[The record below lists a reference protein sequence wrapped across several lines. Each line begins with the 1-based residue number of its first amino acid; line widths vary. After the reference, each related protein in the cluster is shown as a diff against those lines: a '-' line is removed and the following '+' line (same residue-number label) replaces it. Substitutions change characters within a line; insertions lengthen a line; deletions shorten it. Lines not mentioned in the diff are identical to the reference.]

1 MVLPGHTCSTL
12 APHVRQVRS
21 IAKGIMASTEGTKV
35 SSEGV
40 KVHLKEYK
48 KQCDNV
54 AALAKFPGVLG
65 TPMEAV
71 RMCHDKLVD
80 AALAGLRKEH
90 TPTFEI
96 AGLSAGPS
104 KAEVLEGGRQR
115 KQAGGG
121 MGGKEASPTKDDAVP
136 AGKKPAAGRR
146 SGPLLP
152 ADEGPATTHTSVH
165 SSSTPAS
172 AAGISPTPL
181 AQAAFDSVSGTP
193 KSTPDRPFS
202 DVCDK
207 LASLDAKLS
216 TKATIM
222 ELTAQLN
229 AANVKATMFEDKANT
244 IEQEMKTTAAA
255 VATSWTW
262 SWGHRSLRRHAQPP
276 RRRGRRVASRAT
288 AVYGAGRCQSQ

>member
-1 MVLPGHTCSTL
+1 
-12 APHVRQVRS
+12 
-21 IAKGIMASTEGTKV
+21 MASTEGTKV

-48 KQCDNV
+48 KQCDYV
-54 AALAKFPGVLG
+54 ATLAKFPGVLG

-71 RMCHDKLVD
+71 RMCRDKLVD
-80 AALAGLRKEH
+80 AALAGLRKEF

-121 MGGKEASPTKDDAVP
+121 TGGKEASPTKDDAVP

-165 SSSTPAS
+165 LSSTPAS

-193 KSTPDRPFS
+193 KSTPDRPYS

-229 AANVKATMFEDKANT
+229 AANVKATMFEDKANK
-244 IEQEMKTTAAA
+244 IEQEMKINAVAVAKRIEALTEDARSASATAAERERIIQFLHQQQ
-255 VATSWTW
+255 ATVW
-262 SWGHRSLRRHAQPP
+262 HAFLASTNTNAAPPPIQPFP
-276 RRRGRRVASRAT
+276 SAPP
-288 AVYGAGRCQSQ
+288 Q

>member
-121 MGGKEASPTKDDAVP
+121 SHD
-136 AGKKPAAGRR
+136 GRTGLR
-146 SGPLLP
+146 SGGQASGRAGLCTGEHP
-152 ADEGPATTHTSVH
+152 ARA
-165 SSSTPAS
+165 
-172 AAGISPTPL
+172 
-181 AQAAFDSVSGTP
+181 
-193 KSTPDRPFS
+193 DRRIG
-202 DVCDK
+202 V
-207 LASLDAKLS
+207 
-216 TKATIM
+216 
-222 ELTAQLN
+222 
-229 AANVKATMFEDKANT
+229 
-244 IEQEMKTTAAA
+244 
-255 VATSWTW
+255 
-262 SWGHRSLRRHAQPP
+262 
-276 RRRGRRVASRAT
+276 
-288 AVYGAGRCQSQ
+288 

>member
-121 MGGKEASPTKDDAVP
+121 MGGKEASPTSVTTASKEKLP
-136 AGKKPAAGRR
+136 PAADPAK
-146 SGPLLP
+146 SG
-152 ADEGPATTHTSVH
+152 E
-165 SSSTPAS
+165 
-172 AAGISPTPL
+172 L
-181 AQAAFDSVSGTP
+181 AVG
-193 KSTPDRPFS
+193 
-202 DVCDK
+202 
-207 LASLDAKLS
+207 
-216 TKATIM
+216 
-222 ELTAQLN
+222 
-229 AANVKATMFEDKANT
+229 
-244 IEQEMKTTAAA
+244 
-255 VATSWTW
+255 
-262 SWGHRSLRRHAQPP
+262 
-276 RRRGRRVASRAT
+276 
-288 AVYGAGRCQSQ
+288 SQF